1 MNQTHRAES
10 LAGLAANLPLCRR
23 RSLRRGT
30 VWDARSVFTGMLLV
44 VEQGVALV
52 RRGGMVL
59 DLLGPED
66 TLEVAEPEASFV
78 AEPDDLVALTEV
90 SLLVLPMAQYRAHL
104 ARDAAFAAAAAEV
117 EARTRSRLLERLAA
131 TRQPDLVRRVA
142 AVLAL
147 ELQHVGTVCPLRRGR
162 FVSLP
167 QDALAS
173 LCGLSRQA
181 FNEALSE
188 LRAARLV
195 HVERRF
201 VCAPDVGALSRAAR
215 GWRPIGPPGRPSH
228 CKLRH
233 SDQPL
238 DCGPTVL

>member
-1 MNQTHRAES
+1 
-10 LAGLAANLPLCRR
+10 
-23 RSLRRGT
+23 
-30 VWDARSVFTGMLLV
+30 
-44 VEQGVALV
+44 
-52 RRGGMVL
+52 
-59 DLLGPED
+59 
-66 TLEVAEPEASFV
+66 
-78 AEPDDLVALTEV
+78 
-90 SLLVLPMAQYRAHL
+90 
-104 ARDAAFAAAAAEV
+104 
-117 EARTRSRLLERLAA
+117 
-131 TRQPDLVRRVA
+131 VA